1 MQKKHLIAFTL
12 ASIFMLLGF
21 NIINNRPTSP
31 SPEPVASEPP
41 PTVQSSEG
49 SSAITTKPLG
59 EQPKATLDKA
69 TTQIEQA
76 EQADADRLAQ
86 MDANQ

>member
-1 MQKKHLIAFTL
+1 
-12 ASIFMLLGF
+12 MLR
-21 NIINNRPTSP
+21 INNRPASP
-31 SPEPVASEPP
+31 SPEPVASEIP